1 MVWFRWMSYS
11 FVLNIGDESI
21 FMISSIR
28 NNLGTPVRQFN
39 TVLTMNYSIFI
50 LSFSL
55 SGVSSIVIYCSILVG
70 ERLWWFLVTFITA
83 KIVYTYHTFCCQRT
97 KQSESH

>member
-50 LSFSL
+50 L
-55 SGVSSIVIYCSILVG
+55 CSILVG
-70 ERLWWFLVTFITA
+70 ERLWWFLVTFFRM
-83 KIVYTYHTFCCQRT
+83 VRGWMMRNR
-97 KQSESH
+97 S